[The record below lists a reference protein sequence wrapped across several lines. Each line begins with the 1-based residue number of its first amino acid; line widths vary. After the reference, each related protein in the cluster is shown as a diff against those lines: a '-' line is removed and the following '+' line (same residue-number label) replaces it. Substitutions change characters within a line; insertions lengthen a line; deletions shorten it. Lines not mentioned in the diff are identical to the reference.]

1 MSIPSVTSA
10 SWSGGGGT
18 TQTNQR
24 PAANLNASL
33 DICMAKYEEYT
44 TPIDGMSAQYTSNYT
59 FLDFTALFVSV
70 CCEWLNNLYSIAST
84 RLRIMREL
92 ERLDRSLW
100 TSVMEEMIGQQVVVI
115 CKANENLTEKEY
127 EVTMVRQQT
136 ARILF

>member
-44 TPIDGMSAQYTSNYT
+44 TPIDGISAQYISTYT
-59 FLDFTALFVSV
+59 FWIPNKINVQRV
-70 CCEWLNNLYSIAST
+70 IYNNT
-84 RLRIMREL
+84 FMREEL
-92 ERLDRSLW
+92 VFWLLPTYLYPFA
-100 TSVMEEMIGQQVVVI
+100 TSGKTIYTVLFLPG
-115 CKANENLTEKEY
+115 Y
-127 EVTMVRQQT
+127 E
-136 ARILF
+136 